1 MRNRQEQYR
10 KIIEDLLD
18 EIESKGVFDDIT
30 GGSDE
35 YTLITRSDRT
45 VPLKNLIASYK
56 TLTQIFPQDSKLKPL
71 EQIRNEL

>member
-10 KIIEDLLD
+10 KIIEDPLD
-18 EIESKGVFDDIT
+18 EIESKGVFDDVV
-30 GGSDE
+30 GGSDDYE
-35 YTLITRSDRT
+35 LITRSDRT

-71 EQIRNEL
+71 EQIRKEL